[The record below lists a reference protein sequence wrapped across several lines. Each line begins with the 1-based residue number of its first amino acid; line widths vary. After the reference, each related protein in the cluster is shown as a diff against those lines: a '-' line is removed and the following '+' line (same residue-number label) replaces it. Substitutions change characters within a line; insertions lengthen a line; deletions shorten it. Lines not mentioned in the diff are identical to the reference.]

1 VVRVVDRVRHNG
13 RVTLAAS
20 LLPPDAARVRR
31 ARVGVLSLFW
41 LMGVLLSTY
50 VSRIPSVAALLDV
63 TTGRLALLM
72 LAGAVGAL
80 VALTVTGW
88 VVAKYGTRAVL
99 FWSSFIYLAAFLTV
113 AWSTSTGSQVGF
125 AMGQFFVSFA
135 FAFTNVSMNAE
146 AGNVEHWMRRAVM
159 PHFHASFSIGMAT
172 GLAFGALLSHLGVA
186 PALHFAGVAIALT
199 VFRLAVIPAAVVEGA
214 PDPNGAPGGIGGP
227 FKTARNEYSDRRVV
241 LIGLIV
247 FAASTIEGSAAQ
259 WSSLAVVQAF
269 DATEA
274 VGDIAYWVFVVAMV
288 TTRGFGAHIIG
299 RAGRVVSL
307 RVSAVLVFIGVLL
320 FAFTPVFWAV
330 PLAMVL
336 WGLGA
341 GLGVPI
347 GFSAASDDRSKA
359 AARVAAVSSFATVAG
374 LIMPQ
379 VIGHLGEV
387 VELRKA
393 LIVACIAAV
402 LSFAIARAVRS
413 SGPLFRSH
421 RALARTVSGPS
432 AINPDEVRYEDDVD
446 GDGVPDEFADDPDT
460 LKP

>member
-1 VVRVVDRVRHNG
+1 M
-13 RVTLAAS
+13 
-20 LLPPDAARVRR
+20 
-31 ARVGVLSLFW
+31 GVLGLFW

-50 VSRIPSVAALLDV
+50 VSRVPSVAELLDA

-72 LAGAVGAL
+72 LFGAL
-80 VALTVTGW
+80 GALFALTITGW
-88 VVAKYGTRAVL
+88 VVARFGTKAVL
-99 FWSSFIYLAAFLTV
+99 WWSSFIYIAAFMTMAV
-113 AWSTSTGSQVGF
+113 ATDAGSQFWF
-125 AMGQFFVSFA
+125 AFGQFFVSFG
-135 FAFTNVSMNAE
+135 FAFTNVAMNAE
-146 AGNVEHWMRRAVM
+146 AANVEHWLERAVM

-172 GLAFGALLSHLGVA
+172 GLAFGAALSHLGVA
-186 PALHFAGVAIALT
+186 PMWHFIGVGLALT
-199 VFRLAVIPAAVVEGA
+199 VFRLVIIPAAVVNGA
-214 PDPNGAPGGIGGP
+214 PDPQGARGGFGGP
-227 FKTARNEYSDRRVV
+227 FKTARDEYRDRRVV

-247 FAASTIEGSAAQ
+247 FAASTIEGAAAQ
-259 WSSLAVVQAF
+259 WASLAVVQAF
-269 DATEA
+269 DTSEA

-288 TTRGFGAHIIG
+288 TTRGFGAYIIG

-307 RVSAVLVFIGVLL
+307 RASAILVFIGVLI

-330 PLAMVL
+330 PVAMVL

-359 AARVAAVSSFATVAG
+359 AARVAAVSSFATIAG

-393 LIVACIAAV
+393 LTVACIAAV

-413 SGPLFRSH
+413 EGPLFRSH
-421 RALARTVSGPS
+421 RALARTVAGSS
-432 AINPDEVRYEDDVD
+432 AIESDEVRFEEDVD
-446 GDGVPDEFADDPDT
+446 GDGVPDEFQHRPDT
-460 LKP
+460 LKT

>member
-1 VVRVVDRVRHNG
+1 M
-13 RVTLAAS
+13 TTSALAPS
-20 LLPPDAARVRR
+20 AARVAR
-31 ARVGVLSLFW
+31 ARYGVLGLFW

-50 VSRIPSVAALLDV
+50 VSRVPSVAELLDV

-72 LAGAVGAL
+72 LAGAMGAL

-88 VVAKYGTRAVL
+88 VVAKFGTRRVL
-99 FWSSFIYLAAFLTV
+99 WWSTFVYLAAFLTV
-113 AWSTSTGSQVGF
+113 AWSTAIGSQFWF
-125 AMGQFFVSFA
+125 ASGQFFVSFA

-146 AGNVEHWMRRAVM
+146 AANVEHWMRRAVM
-159 PHFHASFSIGMAT
+159 PHFHASFSVGMAM
-172 GLAFGALLSHLGVA
+172 GLALGAGLSHAGVS
-186 PALHFAGVAIALT
+186 PAWHFASVALALT
-199 VFRLAVIPAAVVEGA
+199 VVRLAIIPAAVVHGA
-214 PDPNGAPGGIGGP
+214 PDPGGAPGGFGGP
-227 FKTARNEYSDRRVV
+227 FKTARNEYRDRRVV

-247 FAASTIEGSAAQ
+247 FAASTIEGAAAQ

-307 RVSAVLVFIGVLL
+307 RVSAALVFVGVLI

-330 PLAMVL
+330 PVAMIL

-347 GFSAASDDRSKA
+347 GFSAASDDPTKS

-379 VIGHLGEV
+379 VIGHLGDV
-387 VELRKA
+387 IELRKA
-393 LIVACIAAV
+393 LTVACVAAV
-402 LSFAIARAVRS
+402 LSFAIARAVRTE
-413 SGPLFRSH
+413 GPLFRSH
-421 RALARTVSGPS
+421 RALARSVSGAS
-432 AINPDEVRYEDDVD
+432 AIESDAVRFEEDKNAD
-446 GDGVPDEFADDPDT
+446 GIPDEFQDRR
-460 LKP
+460 